1 MTSFL
6 AVTGFPPVCYRG
18 RPPAS
23 PRFQGF
29 FAECRPASGRPPVRN
44 LVDPYIFC
52 SHLSGLNF
60 ALGASYEFE
69 PTFFGQAAGA
79 LVVLVMGCSEEVK
92 ISAVAVQAQ
101 DATNSGDA
109 LAVGLARYTTWQKL
123 RWASALQATYGVVAK
138 PRTPPSIARS
148 AQHDRVHDVLGHP
161 LRGPAGG
168 WPGLVHV
175 WGRTP
180 RASTSDGALSY
191 GASLAGNKRG
201 RLIRRGS
208 RGARVG
214 KGLQQASR
222 GSSTA

>member
-1 MTSFL
+1 MTL
-6 AVTGFPPVCYRG
+6 LC
-18 RPPAS
+18 
-23 PRFQGF
+23 
-29 FAECRPASGRPPVRN
+29 
-44 LVDPYIFC
+44 IF

-79 LVVLVMGCSEEVK
+79 LVVHVMGCSEEVK

-148 AQHDRVHDVLGHP
+148 SMAACTMYSGI
-161 LRGPAGG
+161 LREDLQGG
-168 WPGLVHV
+168 
-175 WGRTP
+175 
-180 RASTSDGALSY
+180 
-191 GASLAGNKRG
+191 
-201 RLIRRGS
+201 
-208 RGARVG
+208 
-214 KGLQQASR
+214 
-222 GSSTA
+222 